1 MSPHLTDDELRA
13 LIGAALDPTDPVP
26 PELTLAARSAI
37 AWRDM
42 DAGIAELL
50 FDSSEAET
58 ATSGVR
64 SGGGPR
70 LLSFGSADLSV
81 ELQVETQP
89 VGRRLMGQITPP
101 LAAAIT
107 VRHPGGAIVAS
118 ADATG
123 AFVVDGV
130 PPGPISILVQPNE
143 GPPTVTD
150 WIAS

>member
-37 AWRDM
+37 AWRDL

-50 FDSSEAET
+50 FDSTEAEP
-58 ATSGVR
+58 AASGVR

-81 ELQVETQP
+81 EMQVETQP
-89 VGRRLMGQITPP
+89 NGHRIMGQLTPA
-101 LAAAIT
+101 LVATIT
-107 VRHPGGAIVAS
+107 VRHPGGLVAAT

-130 PPGPISILVQPNE
+130 PPGPISLLVQPDD

-150 WIAS
+150 WILA